1 MLLGQD
7 HFPDRVRY
15 TLSPDEIGSGS
26 LSSSAGEFRY
36 TLQCRCDRAGDVL
49 DLLFR
54 DAASAGGEWSVL
66 RMGNIGVG
74 RLVDGSTSALLIVAS
89 LILVAIMIMVII
101 ADFGHNC

>member
-54 DAASAGGEWSVL
+54 DAASAGGEWGAAGEYRSL
-66 RMGNIGVG
+66 TAGG
-74 RLVDGSTSALLIVAS
+74 RINFD
-89 LILVAIMIMVII
+89 I
-101 ADFGHNC
+101 ADFGRNH